1 MKNQRKSMRETV
13 NSFNSDEN
21 YYENE
26 NDLKEI

>member
-1 MKNQRKSMRETV
+1 MKNQIKSMRETV